1 MGHGVKYRL
10 QSISM
15 WQPEADGLAAVGL
28 VTSRPA
34 NRSWH
39 KIPVSRSLSRVGLV
53 AFSDLQGAVDGI
65 ESVAADYEKHRIAA
79 NEIAREYFGYD
90 RVLIKLLSDL
100 GFG

>member
-1 MGHGVKYRL
+1 M
-10 QSISM
+10 
-15 WQPEADGLAAVGL
+15 
-28 VTSRPA
+28 
-34 NRSWH
+34 
-39 KIPVSRSLSRVGLV
+39 GLV